1 MSRTHSG
8 DAFTIEK
15 HGDVHVV
22 SPAPVLEHM
31 ESGLVTEAW
40 SVILDLLLRTQTP
53 QVVIDLSDLHSFGT
67 PFLAMMIRCWK
78 RISERGGTLVLSGV
92 SPDVRQL
99 LKITRFDTLWPL
111 YVTRIEA
118 VDALQSD

>member
-1 MSRTHSG
+1 MSRDQTG

-22 SPAPVLEHM
+22 RPSPILEHM
-31 ESGLVTEAW
+31 DSGLVADAST
-40 SVILDLLLRTQTP
+40 VILEPLLRGDSP
-53 QVVIDLSDLHSFGT
+53 QVVIDLSELPSFGT

-78 RISERGGTLVLSGV
+78 RISERGGTLVVASV

-111 YVTRIEA
+111 YESRGEA
-118 VDALQSD
+118 INALQSD